1 MLYVVVFGV
10 PGAGKGTQA
19 KRLSAAL
26 GLPHVSS
33 GDLFRENIQQGTAL
47 GIEAKRYIDRG
58 ELVPDLVTIGMVRDR
73 LGHPDA
79 ASGAI
84 LDGFPR
90 TIPQADAF
98 EAFAQELDATT
109 VGPAIHIRVPLER
122 LIDRMA
128 GRRVCRESGHVYH
141 LAHNPP
147 KQAGVCDFDGSELV
161 QREDDQPETVRRRV
175 QVYEKLTAPLIE
187 FYRGRGVLEE
197 VNGDQPMATVT
208 AEILAILGQEAAR

>member
-19 KRLSAAL
+19 KRLSVAL

-33 GDLFRENIQQGTAL
+33 GDLFREHIQKGTDL
-47 GIEAKRYIDRG
+47 GIEAQRYIDRG
-58 ELVPDLVTIGMVRDR
+58 ELVPDLVTIGMVHDR
-73 LGHPDA
+73 LGQADA

-90 TIPQADAF
+90 TIPQAEAF
-98 EAFAQELDATT
+98 EVIAQEMDAT
-109 VGPAIHIRVPLER
+109 VGPALHIRVPLER

-128 GRRVCRESGHVYH
+128 GRRVCRAAGHVYH

-147 KQAGVCDFDGSELV
+147 RQEGICDSDGSELL
-161 QREDDQPETVRRRV
+161 QREDDRPETVRRRV

-187 FYRGRGVLEE
+187 FYRGRGVLEQ
-197 VNGDQPMATVT
+197 VNGDQPMAVVT
-208 AEILAILGQEAAR
+208 AEILAILGQEAAH

>member
-1 MLYVVVFGV
+1 MLYVVVLGV

-26 GLPHVSS
+26 GLAHISS
-33 GDLFRENIQQGTAL
+33 GDLFREQMQKGTDL
-47 GIEAKRYIDRG
+47 GIEARRYIDRG
-58 ELVPDLVTIGMVRDR
+58 ELVPDPVTVGMVRDR
-73 LGHPDA
+73 LRQPDA
-79 ASGAI
+79 PGGAV

-98 EAFAQELDATT
+98 EIIAQGLDAT
-109 VGPAIHIRVPLER
+109 VGPAIHIQVPLER
-122 LIDRMA
+122 LIDRMV

-141 LAHNPP
+141 LEYNPP
-147 KQAGVCDFDGSELV
+147 KRPGQCDFDGSELV
-161 QREDDQPETVRRRV
+161 QREDDQPETVRKRV

-197 VNGDQPMATVT
+197 VNGDQPMSAVT
-208 AEILAILGQEAAR
+208 AEILAIIGQEAAR

>member
-1 MLYVVVFGV
+1 MLYVVVLGV

-26 GLPHVSS
+26 GLAHISS
-33 GDLFRENIQQGTAL
+33 GDLFREQMQKGTDL
-47 GIEAKRYIDRG
+47 GIEARRYIDRG
-58 ELVPDLVTIGMVRDR
+58 ELVPDLVTVGMVRDR
-73 LGHPDA
+73 LRQPDA
-79 ASGAI
+79 AGGAV

-98 EAFAQELDATT
+98 EIIAQGLDAT
-109 VGPAIHIRVPLER
+109 VGPAIHIQVPLER
-122 LIDRMA
+122 LIDRMV

-141 LAHNPP
+141 LEYNPP
-147 KQAGVCDFDGSELV
+147 KRPGQCDFDGSELV
-161 QREDDQPETVRRRV
+161 QREDDQPETVRKRV

-197 VNGDQPMATVT
+197 VNGDQPMSAVT
-208 AEILAILGQEAAR
+208 AEILAIIGQEAAR

>member
-19 KRLSAAL
+19 KRLGAAL

-33 GDLFRENIQQGTAL
+33 GDLFREHMQKGTDL
-47 GIEAKRYIDRG
+47 GVEARRYIDRG
-58 ELVPDLVTIGMVRDR
+58 ELVPDQVTIGMVRDR
-73 LGHPDA
+73 LSQPDA
-79 ASGAI
+79 AAGAI

-98 EAFAQELDATT
+98 EAVALEQDAT
-109 VGPAIHIRVPLER
+109 VGPAIHIKVPLER
-122 LIDRMA
+122 LVDRMA
-128 GRRVCRESGHVYH
+128 GRRVCRATGHVYH
-141 LAHNPP
+141 LAFNPP

-161 QREDDQPETVRRRV
+161 QREDDRPETVRKRV
-175 QVYEKLTAPLIE
+175 KVYEKLTAPLIE

-197 VNGDQPMATVT
+197 VNGDQPMAAVT
-208 AEILAILGQEAAR
+208 ADILAILGQEAGR

>member
-1 MLYVVVFGV
+1 MLYVVVLGV

-26 GLPHVSS
+26 GLAHISS
-33 GDLFRENIQQGTAL
+33 GDLFRQQIQKGTDL
-47 GIEAKRYIDRG
+47 GIEARRYIDRG

-73 LGHPDA
+73 LRQPDA
-79 ASGAI
+79 AGGAV

-98 EAFAQELDATT
+98 EIIAQGLDAT
-109 VGPAIHIRVPLER
+109 VGPAIHIQVPLER
-122 LIDRMA
+122 LIDRMV

-141 LAHNPP
+141 LEYNPP
-147 KQAGVCDFDGSELV
+147 KRPGQCDFDGSELV
-161 QREDDQPETVRRRV
+161 QREDDQPETVRKRV

-197 VNGDQPMATVT
+197 VNGDQPMSAVT
-208 AEILAILGQEAAR
+208 AEILAIIGQEAAR

>member
-19 KRLSAAL
+19 KRLSAGL

-33 GDLFRENIQQGTAL
+33 GDLFREHIQKGTAL

-73 LGHPDA
+73 LGKSDA

-98 EAFAQELDATT
+98 EVIARDLDAT

-122 LIDRMA
+122 LIDRMT
-128 GRRVCRESGHVYH
+128 GRRVCREAGHVYH

-147 KQAGVCDFDGSELV
+147 KQAGVCDLDGSELV
-161 QREDDQPETVRRRV
+161 QREDDQPETVRKRV

>member
-1 MLYVVVFGV
+1 MLYVVVLGV

-26 GLPHVSS
+26 GLAHISS
-33 GDLFRENIQQGTAL
+33 GDLFRQQIQKGTDL
-47 GIEAKRYIDRG
+47 GIEARRYIDRG

-73 LGHPDA
+73 LRQPDA
-79 ASGAI
+79 AGGAV

-98 EAFAQELDATT
+98 EIIAQGLDAT
-109 VGPAIHIRVPLER
+109 VGPAIHIQVPLER
-122 LIDRMA
+122 LIDRMV

-141 LAHNPP
+141 LEYNPP
-147 KQAGVCDFDGSELV
+147 KRPGQCDFDGSELV
-161 QREDDQPETVRRRV
+161 QREDDQPETVRKRV

-197 VNGDQPMATVT
+197 VNGDQPMSAVT
-208 AEILAILGQEAAR
+208 AKILAIIGQEAAR

>member
-1 MLYVVVFGV
+1 MLYVVVLGV

-26 GLPHVSS
+26 GLAHISS
-33 GDLFRENIQQGTAL
+33 GDLFREQMQKGTDL
-47 GIEAKRYIDRG
+47 GIEARRYIDRG
-58 ELVPDLVTIGMVRDR
+58 ELVPDLVTVGMVREQLR
-73 LGHPDA
+73 QPDA
-79 ASGAI
+79 AGGAV

-98 EAFAQELDATT
+98 EIIAQGLDAT
-109 VGPAIHIRVPLER
+109 VGPAIHIEVPLER
-122 LIDRMA
+122 LIDRMV

-141 LAHNPP
+141 LEYNPP
-147 KQAGVCDFDGSELV
+147 KRPGQCDFDGSELV
-161 QREDDQPETVRRRV
+161 QREDDQPETVRKRV

-197 VNGDQPMATVT
+197 VNGDQPMSAVT
-208 AEILAILGQEAAR
+208 AEILAIIGQEAAR

>member
-1 MLYVVVFGV
+1 MLYVVLFGV

-26 GLPHVSS
+26 RLPHVSS
-33 GDLFRENIQQGTAL
+33 GDLFREHVQKGTDL
-47 GIEAKRYIDRG
+47 GIDARSYIDRG

-73 LGHPDA
+73 LAQPDA

-98 EAFAQELDATT
+98 EVMAQALNAT
-109 VGPAIHIRVPLER
+109 VGPAIHLQVPLER

-141 LAHNPP
+141 LAYNPP
-147 KQAGVCDFDGSELV
+147 SQAGVCDHDGSELV
-161 QREDDQPETVRRRV
+161 QREDDQPETVRKRV
-175 QVYEKLTAPLIE
+175 QVYAKLTAPLIE

-208 AEILAILGQEAAR
+208 AEILVILGQEAAR

>member
-1 MLYVVVFGV
+1 MLYVVVLGV

-26 GLPHVSS
+26 GLAHISS
-33 GDLFRENIQQGTAL
+33 GDLFREQMQKGTDL
-47 GIEAKRYIDRG
+47 GIEARRYIDRG
-58 ELVPDLVTIGMVRDR
+58 ELVPDLVTVGMVRDR
-73 LGHPDA
+73 LRQPDA
-79 ASGAI
+79 SGGAV

-98 EAFAQELDATT
+98 EIIAQGLDAT
-109 VGPAIHIRVPLER
+109 VGPAIHIQVPLER
-122 LIDRMA
+122 LIDRMN

-141 LAHNPP
+141 LEYNPP
-147 KQAGVCDFDGSELV
+147 KRPGQCDFDGSELV
-161 QREDDQPETVRRRV
+161 QREDDQPETVRKRV

-197 VNGDQPMATVT
+197 VNGDQPMAAVT
-208 AEILAILGQEAAR
+208 AEILAIIGQEAAR